1 MLYELVN
8 EELAAFSTRPP
19 TPRRTVRRRKSD
31 DFAPK
36 GSPTHRLYYIKG
48 KGGRERTQPDA
59 TTPGSGSSQGWT
71 DNRKFRRV
79 ADPTSGEA
87 TTTATRKTRKLK
99 RDSKAARVLTGDD
112 DEASHENPFQ
122 TDE

>member
-1 MLYELVN
+1 MISLL
-8 EELAAFSTRPP
+8 R
-19 TPRRTVRRRKSD
+19 VRQQ
-31 DFAPK
+31 
-36 GSPTHRLYYIKG
+36 HRLYYIKG
-48 KGGRERTQPDA
+48 KGWRERLKPDA

-79 ADPTSGEA
+79 DDPKSGEA
-87 TTTATRKTRKLK
+87 ATTATRKTRKLK
-99 RDSKAARVLTGDD
+99 RDSKAARVLTHD